1 MNLGKADG
9 CFHRKKTCE
18 SRQGDK
24 AKLFPPLFPFSPT
37 DAKESGIFVP
47 VLLPKMTPPELLEWK
62 GRGQGGGGLR
72 CQFLAL

>member
-9 CFHRKKTCE
+9 CFHRKKNCE

-37 DAKESGIFVP
+37 DAKESAWNFCP
-47 VLLPKMTPPELLEWK
+47 CSSPKIDPPPSKPLEWK
-62 GRGQGGGGLR
+62 GRGQGGGG
-72 CQFLAL
+72 